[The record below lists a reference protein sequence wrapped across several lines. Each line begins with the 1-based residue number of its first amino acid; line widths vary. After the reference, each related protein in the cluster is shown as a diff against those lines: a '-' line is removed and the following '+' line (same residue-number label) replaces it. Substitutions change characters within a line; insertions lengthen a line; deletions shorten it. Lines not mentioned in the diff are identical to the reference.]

1 MFRLEMLISV
11 MTLMT
16 SYAVAASEN
25 SVFTFYGNKNSPK
38 LVEGPPAADDID
50 WVCYGEYSPAANHIS
65 NFAQL
70 YIQSNENFSDDEQ
83 MFAAGFL
90 EAYMSAESIFQHY
103 NNMLCQVDCS
113 GAVPTDLSDFFQV
126 QEEWMRGKV
135 EANTECPYWSYMG
148 NLLSQKD
155 GLMAGYNASSY
166 SAQHPLTPWAFTM
179 LNSLGD
185 MLDILPALSA
195 QKRPPFADMSYKEAT
210 KYFRRNG
217 RCSVLF
223 KITDDFSDIYMGHNT
238 WFLYSSMLRVYKTY
252 SLPLHNVASV
262 ATKMSFSS
270 YPATLASTDDFYLMG
285 GSQMAMLQSK
295 GAISTNSFV
304 CTISISCYLYFAN
317 FDCYLLFSNEQHIQ
331 PELVGP
337 DPAGILVGLAA
348 CTCCQSISQL
358 WARVVQYRVQV

>member
-1 MFRLEMLISV
+1 MFRIKIMISI
-11 MTLMT
+11 MTLMML
-16 SYAVAASEN
+16 YAVAASE
-25 SVFTFYGNKNSPK
+25 SCVFTFYGKQDSPK
-38 LVEGPPAADDID
+38 VVKGLPAADDSD
-50 WVCYGEYSPAANHIS
+50 WVCYGEYSPAANHVS

-70 YIQSNENFSDDEQ
+70 YIESNENFSDDEQ

-113 GAVPTDLSDFFQV
+113 GAVPTELSNFFQV

-135 EANTECPYWSYMG
+135 EANTECPYWSFMG

-155 GLMAGYNASSY
+155 GLMAGYNASLY
-166 SAQHPLTPWAFTM
+166 SEQHPLTPWAFTM

-185 MLDILPALSA
+185 MLDILPALSV
-195 QKRPPFADMSYKEAT
+195 QKRPPFAEMTYQEAT

-252 SLPLHNVASV
+252 VLPLHNSASV

-270 YPATLASTDDFYLMG
+270 YPATLASTDDFYLIG

-295 GAISTNSFV
+295 YDGM
-304 CTISISCYLYFAN
+304 TISFDNFICISLPS
-317 FDCYLLFSNEQHIQ
+317 LF
-331 PELVGP
+331 
-337 DPAGILVGLAA
+337 
-348 CTCCQSISQL
+348 
-358 WARVVQYRVQV
+358 RV